1 MERIRDL
8 SCVRQHS
15 VQRRPIRPGQVQS
28 GPSNA
33 ITPVLWLIKQPLRGR
48 FSGSAGSDVQ
58 QPAPGRVNDAG
69 APLFASIT
77 APTAKQRLVK
87 TCRVRCADPFYIS
100 VEQPLTPHQNRLA
113 RR

>member
-48 FSGSAGSDVQ
+48 CGSAGSDVQ
-58 QPAPGRVNDAG
+58 QFAPGRVNDAG

-77 APTAKQRLVK
+77 ALTAKQRLVK
-87 TCRVRCADPFYIS
+87 TRRVRCADPFYIS